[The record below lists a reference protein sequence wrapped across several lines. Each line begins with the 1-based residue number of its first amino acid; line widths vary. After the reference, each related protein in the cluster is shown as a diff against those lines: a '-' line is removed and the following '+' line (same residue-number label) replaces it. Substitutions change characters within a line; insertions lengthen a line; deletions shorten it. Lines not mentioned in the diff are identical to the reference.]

1 MTVLSKTLGFVLA
14 VAAASAAFAAAASLA
29 LGSQGLS
36 AGDAPVT
43 SCGVASLAATRTVD
57 NSGNVTSVTVA
68 GIPAACSGQTLSLT
82 LVSAGGGS
90 LASAS
95 TTVAGTTAVFT
106 GLGTVPAPSL
116 SGYAFAVT
124 GA

>member
-14 VAAASAAFAAAASLA
+14 VAAVSAAFAAAASLG
-29 LGSQGLS
+29 LGSQGLA

-43 SCGVASLAATRTVD
+43 SCGVTSLSATRTVD
-57 NSGNVTSVTVA
+57 NSGNVTGVTVG
-68 GIPAACSGQTLSLT
+68 GIPAACAGETLSVT
-82 LVSAGGGS
+82 LADSGGGA

-95 TTVAGTTAVFT
+95 TTVAGTTATFT
-106 GLGTVPAPSL
+106 GLGSVPASSL
-116 SGYAFAVT
+116 SGYQFAVT

>member
-14 VAAASAAFAAAASLA
+14 VAAVSTAFAAAASLG

-43 SCGVASLAATRTVD
+43 SCGVTSLGATRTVD
-57 NSGNVTSVTVA
+57 NSGNVTKVTVG
-68 GIPAACSGQTLSLT
+68 GIPGACAGETLSLT
-82 LVSAGGGS
+82 LVASGGGA

-95 TTVAGTTAVFT
+95 TTVAGTTATFT
-106 GLGTVPAPSL
+106 GLGSVPAASL
-116 SGYAFAVT
+116 SGYQFAVT